1 MPFDIAL
8 GASARGEKMTFLGSF
23 AFDELNSVASPI
35 FVLSALIAFTG
46 NGLSDWAMILDGA
59 LGPSG
64 RGTNMFLFES
74 CAAVDFNCVASPI
87 FEFFDLIIFTGK
99 GLSDCA
105 IILDGAL
112 RPLAR
117 GEKMGFFGFVF
128 IVTRG
133 WLP

>member
-1 MPFDIAL
+1 
-8 GASARGEKMTFLGSF
+8 MTFLGSF
-23 AFDELNSVASPI
+23 AFDVLNSVASP
-35 FVLSALIAFTG
+35 FFLFSALIALTG

-64 RGTNMFLFES
+64 RGANMAFFETFFES
-74 CAAVDFNCVASPI
+74 CTVVDFNRVASPI
-87 FEFFDLIIFTGK
+87 FEFFALIIFTGK

-112 RPLAR
+112 RRLAR
-117 GEKMGFFGFVF
+117 GEKMGFFGFLF